1 VKAYGRGSTRKV
13 LRMARDCRSRRLPRR
28 PAMWIGGDC
37 HAGQFGPLGDE
48 RGRVAQGVRPPA
60 DVCRQLPDK
69 SVLIREVLPRI
80 CSSKSNSTRDEAMK
94 ATGYLAAVIGKAH
107 ERQLS
112 THEERRQ
119 EELKRIEQKRR
130 TLPRGAGQA
139 SWSRKSFM
147 RPEYLE
153 PCRKYAMGSC

>member
-1 VKAYGRGSTRKV
+1 VETATQGTSV
-13 LRMARDCRSRRLPRR
+13 RSAMREDALPKE
-28 PAMWIGGDC
+28 
-37 HAGQFGPLGDE
+37 FGPQ
-48 RGRVAQGVRPPA
+48 RMFAA
-60 DVCRQLPDK
+60 SFPDK

-94 ATGYLAAVIGKAH
+94 ATEYLAAGIGKAH